1 MDYKRGKNMKDLIKS
16 KVIIL
21 FLIFMVA
28 IALIQE
34 QSIKNASDANT
45 DNQQLVNTN
54 YTLSVTQ
61 K

>member
-1 MDYKRGKNMKDLIKS
+1 MKDLIKS

-34 QSIKNASDANT
+34 QSIKNASAENT
-45 DNQQLVNTN
+45 DNKIINKIN

>member
-34 QSIKNASDANT
+34 QSIKNASAENT
-45 DNQQLVNTN
+45 DNKIINKIN